1 MPYDFSVLNLR
12 SPRQKISQIL
22 HPELEHIRQQLR
34 AKQLPSSEE
43 IDQVSQDL
51 NLYMQTIESEK
62 RICDYYSQSS
72 EPSEYITFAFP
83 ECSCLLFGCAVNN
96 ASYACYTI
104 SGVWNTDDA
113 VFYKNLL
120 NSLCEN
126 AGIAELKILIVSY
139 DEQMQWKKICP
150 KNEKISF
157 YVLENA
163 DGKS

>member
-1 MPYDFSVLNLR
+1 MPYDFSALNLR

-22 HPELEHIRQQLR
+22 RPELERIRCQLR
-34 AKQLPSSEE
+34 AEQLPPSEE
-43 IDQVSQDL
+43 IDQASHDL
-51 NLYMQTIESEK
+51 NLYMQAIESEK
-62 RICDYYSQSS
+62 RIRNYYSQSS
-72 EPSEYITFAFP
+72 EPSEYITFTFS
-83 ECSCLLFGCAVNN
+83 ECSSLLFGCAVNN
-96 ASYACYTI
+96 ASHACYTI

-113 VFYKNLL
+113 ASYEKLL

-126 AGIAELKILIVSY
+126 AGIAELKILTVSY

-163 DGKS
+163 DGNL